1 MKYKHIFSFLVALNL
16 SSLFAASSVA
26 TSSAA
31 AAVGV
36 EVAEP
41 LAAPKTLNASTLRE
55 AYQDFLS
62 YFTANPEKMEPGV
75 RPEILFAQELRERDE
90 ELLALQMLNG
100 SAFDVSSLFPKE
112 ILVIHNCIRWTY
124 YKELVAFQEDASTKP
139 WLRELIYQVF
149 PNHAAFQ
156 AALKLAASDDLV
168 VRRQGALDLYG
179 VMTDTT
185 DVAVRR
191 SAAARIVYVHDA
203 DHKSFLNDAQLEVA
217 AEILANAVGDSEI
230 SSGDIY
236 KAGARMCVLSENSD
250 KQESDEQRQATLD
263 TLFSQLHRSDFTPEK
278 KVVFAQIVIN
288 TGPYNKDKKQYVYL
302 APEAQRRAAL
312 DFILQMIAANPT
324 KFWFTAMHARK
335 NARYE
340 EPVGEYLAT
349 PEQREMVMDNLSRY
363 MQEGRNFQRSEAAQA
378 FIYREGDDSAKRIE
392 LQKRAVEVLFGLL
405 SQPFLSTAEQTAVAQ
420 SILNADYFDNGKH
433 TYVANDEMRQTA
445 VKKLLALMVLPDFS
459 PCRASSCVNI
469 ILNSINAK
477 GAYLASLDEISF
489 AVGYGITALNNPDT
503 NHKSWLAQDLLRVYS
518 QDFTAEQIAVI
529 APNALQDSDVD
540 YDFCKGSSYERIVNH
555 KFATLEQREKA
566 LAAIVSGMAD
576 KARPLSER
584 YNEASFIADCE
595 YATAEQKAAAAVV
608 FAEQKVIDE
617 AAAVTAAAAKAVST
631 AHQIARSDTGL
642 LLHAMQTGN
651 LLPYI
656 RIYKDQVKWRISH
669 FLDQIFPG
677 DDQIGF
683 IDPSVNYKWPER
695 TKAAFKAAL
704 NEVIEAADLHV
715 DTSVDFKMR
724 DVKRA
729 STAFTEKLFAQIGTF
744 MNDLMPGDYDVKV
757 LDPLIEIDQSVLSA
771 AYFENDI
778 HTREGLIW
786 VLIHGMEGSFS
797 EEKVATGTELIIT
810 ASQDFLVGTDTSLLL
825 QAVQSHDMQPFVSFH
840 KDQLKTK
847 INHFLN
853 QVFPGNEQI
862 MLIDNAVYNPSL
874 SVRTKGGFKGAINE
888 IIERAVFHVSIP
900 ASYQLKDL
908 MSAYRGVPCALYDSM
923 SAFMNAFVPYS
934 RNIIDPSVAIDEHAL
949 HMANIQDD
957 IRTSDGL
964 DSAFAGFCE

>member
-1 MKYKHIFSFLVALNL
+1 MVALNL
-16 SSLFAASSVA
+16 SSSFASTSVA
-26 TSSAA
+26 TRSAA

-100 SAFDVSSLFPKE
+100 SACDVSSLSPKE

-124 YKELVAFQEDASTKP
+124 YKELVAFQEDTSTKP

-156 AALKLAASDDLV
+156 EALKLAASDDLV
-168 VRRQGALDLYG
+168 VRRQGALDLYE
-179 VMTDTT
+179 VMSDTT

-230 SSGDIY
+230 SSGDIQFY
-236 KAGARMCVLSENSD
+236 ADARMWAFNANSD
-250 KQESDEQRQATLD
+250 ARLGSDEQRQTILD
-263 TLFSQLHRSDFTPEK
+263 TLFSLVHRSDFTPEQ
-278 KVVFAQIVIN
+278 KVMCAQIVMN
-288 TGPYNKDKKQYVYL
+288 AGSYHKDKKQHVYL

-312 DFILQMIAANPT
+312 DFVLQIIAANPT
-324 KFWFTAMHARK
+324 NFWFTSVLHARK
-335 NARYE
+335 NAE
-340 EPVGEYLAT
+340 SDEPHSVGEYLAT

-392 LQKRAVEVLFGLL
+392 LQKRAVEVSFGLL
-405 SQPFLSTAEQTAVAQ
+405 SQPFLSIAEQMAVAQ

-433 TYVANDEMRQTA
+433 TYVANDEMRQAA

-459 PCRASSCVNI
+459 PCRAFSCVNI

-477 GAYLASLDEISF
+477 GAYLASSDEISF
-489 AVGYGITALNNPDT
+489 TVGYGITALNNPDT

-529 APNALQDSDVD
+529 APNALQDSDVH
-540 YDFCKGSSYERIVNH
+540 YDFCKGDSYKRIVNH

-566 LAAIVSGMAD
+566 LAAIVFGMAD

-584 YNEASFIADCE
+584 YNEASFIAGCE
-595 YATAEQKAAAAVV
+595 YATAEQKIAADVV

-617 AAAVTAAAAKAVST
+617 AVAVTAAAAKAVSI

-651 LLPYI
+651 LQPYI
-656 RIYKDQVKWRISH
+656 RIYKDQVKWKISH
-669 FLDQIFPG
+669 FLDQIFPD

-683 IDPSVNYKWPER
+683 IDPSVNYKLPER
-695 TKAAFKAAL
+695 TKGAFKSAL
-704 NEVIEAADLHV
+704 SEVIEAADLHV
-715 DTSVDFKMR
+715 DTPVDFKMR
-724 DVKRA
+724 DVERA
-729 STAFTEKLFAQIGTF
+729 STAFTEKLFSQIEAF
-744 MNDLMPGDYDVKV
+744 MNDLMPGDYGMNV
-757 LDPLIEIDQSVLSA
+757 LDSLVAIDRNMLSA
-771 AYFENDI
+771 VYCQDDV
-778 HTREGLIW
+778 RVRGGLISA
-786 VLIHGMEGSFS
+786 LLHGMEGNFF
-797 EEKVATGTELIIT
+797 EEKVATGTELTIT
-810 ASQDFLVGTDTSLLL
+810 VSQDALTGTDTSLLL

-847 INHFLN
+847 INHFLD

-923 SAFMNAFVPYS
+923 STFMNAFVPYI
-934 RNIIDPSVAIDEHAL
+934 RDIIDPSVAIDEHAL

-957 IRTSDGL
+957 IRTHNGL
-964 DSAFAGFCE
+964 KYAFAGFCE